1 MTTRQLDAIGGERTL
16 ESPLTSRHPS
26 GDGTNGANGTPA
38 ARIAAIDIGSNSIRQ
53 IIADVSAGGV
63 IRVVDEMKAAPRL
76 GAGLHKSG
84 ALAEEAIDR
93 AVESLV
99 RMATLARQMGAER
112 IEAVATS
119 AVRDAA
125 NADTFLARVH
135 REAKLDVRVL
145 DGADEARLSFRS
157 ALAHF
162 DLGQDRKSVV

>member
-1 MTTRQLDAIGGERTL
+1 MATRQLDAIGGERTL

-26 GDGTNGANGTPA
+26 GDGTNGANGTPVT
-38 ARIAAIDIGSNSIRQ
+38 RIAAIDIGSNSIRQ

-84 ALAEEAIDR
+84 VLAEEAIDR

-119 AVRDAA
+119 AVRD
-125 NADTFLARVH
+125 
-135 REAKLDVRVL
+135 
-145 DGADEARLSFRS
+145 
-157 ALAHF
+157 
-162 DLGQDRKSVV
+162 